1 VGRKVVFIGKVAPVC
16 RSAVVRELR
25 DLPVLTIFWTVPEIA
40 PIFPLGTILSAKETR
55 PMKLASFTLL
65 AALVLAGLSGCAE
78 DQACR
83 QAAMGQQGGGDGRG
97 CCRGPMPDTPGPPTA
112 EVTYPYYTLHGPR
125 DFLDANPRSI
135 GP

>member
-1 VGRKVVFIGKVAPVC
+1 
-16 RSAVVRELR
+16 
-25 DLPVLTIFWTVPEIA
+25 
-40 PIFPLGTILSAKETR
+40 
-55 PMKLASFTLL
+55 MKLASLALL

-83 QAAMGQQGGGDGRG
+83 QAAMAQQGCAMGGRG
-97 CCRGPMPDTPGPPTA
+97 CGNGPVQANAGPPTA

-125 DFLDANPRSI
+125 DFLDSNPRSL

>member
-1 VGRKVVFIGKVAPVC
+1 
-16 RSAVVRELR
+16 
-25 DLPVLTIFWTVPEIA
+25 
-40 PIFPLGTILSAKETR
+40 
-55 PMKLASFTLL
+55 MKLASFTLL

-83 QAAMGQQGGGDGRG
+83 QAAGQQGSAAGGG
-97 CCRGPMPDTPGPPTA
+97 CCNGPTPATPGPPTA

-125 DFLDANPRSI
+125 DFLDSNPRGL

>member
-1 VGRKVVFIGKVAPVC
+1 
-16 RSAVVRELR
+16 
-25 DLPVLTIFWTVPEIA
+25 
-40 PIFPLGTILSAKETR
+40 
-55 PMKLASFTLL
+55 MKLASFTLL

-83 QAAMGQQGGGDGRG
+83 QAAMGQQGCGG
-97 CCRGPMPDTPGPPTA
+97 CRCNCPPAATPGPPTA

-125 DFLDANPRSI
+125 DFLDSNPRGL